1 MIYCEQWNCP
11 HYQDEVCTKEDI
23 DLVLAP
29 HGWLKCNTRYGEG
42 FLNEKKEEWKLSE
55 QE

>member
-11 HYQDEVCTKEDI
+11 YERDEVCTKEDI

-29 HGWLKCNTRYGEG
+29 HGWLKCNTKDEEG
-42 FLNEKKEEWKLSE
+42 FLND
-55 QE
+55 